1 MPSLKQNIVL
11 LFCAHQCS
19 DSIVRQFVNVR
30 WHTSATVLLSQ
41 RSQRCYRHSCSRR
54 CGAHHSRSP
63 RQRSNPACFG
73 QKTKPTKKSNT
84 HLALS
89 ASCHSVEE
97 SSLRQRSRSVHS
109 PSIVLGNFIQFSP
122 PACLMIGSA
131 DLWTPGCR
139 VDVDVAR
146 VERQSS
152 CLHCIVH
159 HSVQHTD
166 PT

>member
-1 MPSLKQNIVL
+1 MYGFFVL
-11 LFCAHQCS
+11 NNVLS
-19 DSIVRQFVNVR
+19 TIVRLFVSVR

-41 RSQRCYRHSCSRR
+41 QCQRCYRHSCNRR
-54 CGAHHSRSP
+54 CVDHHSRSP

-73 QKTKPTKKSNT
+73 QKSTTPKNVGHTLPCLPLVTPFRKARFARGPGPST
-84 HLALS
+84 
-89 ASCHSVEE
+89 VRP
-97 SSLRQRSRSVHS
+97 SSWA
-109 PSIVLGNFIQFSP
+109 IFSSF
-122 PACLMIGSA
+122 ARLMIGSA
-131 DLWTPGCR
+131 DLWTPGSR
-139 VDVDVAR
+139 VDVDVTG